1 MKQKLT
7 IGLSVFLILAVLI
20 VMSYDLFLGTEGKK
34 DNQYEYDLTE
44 LKKIDKSKICY
55 SEIQQIKPDSGILY
69 GIAID
74 SEDNIYVTTDTKVL
88 IYNQKLELRQTI
100 KTNDKARCITIGVD
114 GRIYLGMRNY
124 LEIWDKNGTLINR
137 WDTINNVARITSIA
151 VSESSVFIA
160 DAGNKV
166 VHQYD
171 TKGEFINRFGK
182 KNKEK
187 GIPGLFIPSPYFDV
201 LLGRDGELWAINT
214 GRHSFE
220 AYDFNGNLKS
230 SWTRTS
236 MELDGFSGCCNPS
249 HVAMLSDGSF
259 VTSEKGIERVK
270 IHLPSG
276 DFKCV
281 VVGPDQFEEG
291 TRGLDLAVNSKDQ
304 IFVLDPKK
312 GMVRVFEIKDD

>member
-20 VMSYDLFLGTEGKK
+20 IMSYDLFLGTEGKK
-34 DNQYEYDLTE
+34 DNLYEYDLTE
-44 LKKIDKSKICY
+44 LKKIDKSKFCY
-55 SEIQQIKPDSGILY
+55 SEIKQIKPDVEKLY

-74 SEDNIYVTTDTKVL
+74 AEDNIYITTDNKVL
-88 IYNQKLELRQTI
+88 IYDQKLELIQTI
-100 KTNDKARCITIGVD
+100 KTGDKARCITVSPNGK
-114 GRIYLGMRNY
+114 IYLGMKNY
-124 LEIWDKNGTLINR
+124 LEVWDKSGNLISR

-151 VSESSVFIA
+151 VNESSVFVA

-166 VHQYD
+166 VQHFD
-171 TKGEFINRFGK
+171 TQGKFINQFGK

-201 LLGRDGELWAINT
+201 LMGRDGELWAINT

-220 AYDFNGNLKS
+220 AYDFDGELKS

-270 IHLPSG
+270 IHEPSG
-276 DFKCV
+276 DFNCV
-281 VVGPDQFEEG
+281 VAGPKQFEEG
-291 TRGLDLAVNSKDQ
+291 TKGLDLAVNTKDQ

-312 GMVRVFEIKDD
+312 GMIRVFEKTTN

>member
-1 MKQKLT
+1 MKKKLT
-7 IGLSVFLILAVLI
+7 IGFAVFLILALLLA
-20 VMSYDLFLGTEGKK
+20 MSYDLFLGSDGKK
-34 DNQYEYDLTE
+34 DNRYEYNLTE
-44 LKKIDKSKICY
+44 LKKFDKNKLCY
-55 SEIQQIKPDSGILY
+55 SEIQQINPDTEKLY

-74 SEDNIYVTTDTKVL
+74 SEDNIYLTTDNKVL
-88 IYNQKLELRQTI
+88 IYNQNQKLIQSFQ
-100 KTNDKARCITIGVD
+100 TNDKARCVTIGFD
-114 GRIYLGMRNY
+114 GKIYLGMKNY
-124 LEIWDKNGTLINR
+124 LEIWDKNGTLISR
-137 WDTINNVARITSIA
+137 WDTINKVAIITSIA
-151 VSESSVFIA
+151 VNESSVFIA

-166 VHQYD
+166 VHHFD
-171 TKGEFINRFGK
+171 TNGKFINQFGK

-201 LLGRDGELWAINT
+201 LLGRDGEIWAINT

-220 AYDFNGNLKS
+220 AYDYDGDLKS

-236 MELDGFSGCCNPS
+236 MGLDGFSGCCNPS

-281 VVGPDQFEEG
+281 VAGPDQFEEG
-291 TRGLDLAVNSKDQ
+291 TKGLDLAVNSKDQ

-312 GMVRVFEIKDD
+312 GIVRVFEMKQ

>member
-7 IGLSVFLILAVLI
+7 IGIAVSLILAVLI
-20 VMSYDLFLGTEGKK
+20 VMSYDLFMGTEGKK

-44 LKKIDKSKICY
+44 LKKIDESKICY
-55 SEIQQIKPDSGILY
+55 SEIQKIEPDVKKLY

-74 SEDNIYVTTDTKVL
+74 AEDNIYITTDNNVL
-88 IYNQKLELRQTI
+88 IYNQKLELSQTI
-100 KTNDKARCITIGVD
+100 KTNNKARCITIGAD
-114 GRIYLGMRNY
+114 GRIYLGMKNY
-124 LEIWDKNGTLINR
+124 LTILNKDGSLIEK
-137 WDTINNVARITSIA
+137 WDTINKAAYITSIA
-151 VSESSVFIA
+151 VNESSVFVA

-166 VHQYD
+166 VHYFNK
-171 TKGEFINRFGK
+171 KGELVNQFGK

-220 AYDFNGNLKS
+220 AYDFEGNLKS
-230 SWTRTS
+230 SWARTS
-236 MELDGFSGCCNPS
+236 MDLDGFSGCCNPS

-281 VVGPDQFEEG
+281 VAGPGQFEEG
-291 TRGLDLAVNSKDQ
+291 TKGLDLAVNSKDQ

-312 GMVRVFEIKDD
+312 GMVRVFEQTKN